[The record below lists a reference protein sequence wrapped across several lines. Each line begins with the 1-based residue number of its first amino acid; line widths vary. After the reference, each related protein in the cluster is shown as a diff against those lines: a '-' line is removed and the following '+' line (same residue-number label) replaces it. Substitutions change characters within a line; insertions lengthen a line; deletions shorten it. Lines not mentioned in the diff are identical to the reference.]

1 MHDDTTESGPTASND
16 HASPRTAR
24 VITAAVIALAIGSVA
39 FVVQPGASRSERF
52 DYAAASVANLTSS
65 APADVTA
72 AGTGSAADSA
82 AVPRFQR
89 ADEPAYTDSMNP
101 HGG

>member
-1 MHDDTTESGPTASND
+1 MESSTAASKD
-16 HASPRTAR
+16 HVSTRKAR

-39 FVVQPGASRSERF
+39 FVVQPGASRSERV
-52 DYAAASVANLTSS
+52 DYAAASVANLASS
-65 APADVTA
+65 APADVTVA
-72 AGTGSAADSA
+72 DTGSAAGSA
-82 AVPRFQR
+82 AAPRFQR

>member
-1 MHDDTTESGPTASND
+1 MHDDTTESGTAASND
-16 HASPRTAR
+16 RASPRTAR

-39 FVVQPGASRSERF
+39 SVVLPGANRSARV
-52 DYAAASVANLTSS
+52 DYAAASVANLASS
-65 APADVTA
+65 APADVSVA
-72 AGTGSAADSA
+72 DTGPAADSA
-82 AVPRFQR
+82 AAPRFQR

>member
-1 MHDDTTESGPTASND
+1 MHDDTTESSPAASND

-39 FVVQPGASRSERF
+39 FVVHPGANRSERV
-52 DYAAASVANLTSS
+52 DYAAASVANLAPS
-65 APADVTA
+65 APADMTV

-89 ADEPAYTDSMNP
+89 ADEPAYADSMNP